1 MGGRD
6 GLEADIA
13 KKIDREG
20 GLINVA
26 WLVGDEEDGDA
37 RREMIGQD

>member
-1 MGGRD
+1 MKT
-6 GLEADIA
+6 DIA

-37 RREMIGQD
+37 RWEMVG

>member
-1 MGGRD
+1 M
-6 GLEADIA
+6 EADIA

-37 RREMIGQD
+37 RRVMIGQD